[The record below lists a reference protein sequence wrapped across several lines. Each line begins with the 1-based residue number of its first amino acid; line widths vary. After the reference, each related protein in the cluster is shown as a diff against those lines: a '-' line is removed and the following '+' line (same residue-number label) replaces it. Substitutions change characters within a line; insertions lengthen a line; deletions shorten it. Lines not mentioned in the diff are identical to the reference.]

1 MTPSTSLAS
10 FASPYDQT
18 QRLIRLH
25 IGTDNRWDD
34 VFLPQQAEGQESIND
49 DYRFEVDCLCAST
62 HVQLKSLLGL
72 PATLTVHDQDGNPV
86 VRNGV
91 ISSVKALGADGGFS
105 RYAIGIIPPIA
116 LWKHRVTSR
125 VFQDKSSLD
134 ILQQILNEH
143 QTNNPV
149 FARQQ
154 NVKLKLIHTPPS
166 PRSYVLQYRESDY
179 AFIERLLKEDGL
191 CWTWQFDDAQNA
203 PVTMVVFDDPNALPQ
218 ATQARIRYH
227 RADATEA
234 EDSLTDWSAQRQ
246 VVPSGVSMASFD
258 YKQVDTYQGTAQSS
272 IEQGGTGK
280 GAQSTLEDYDA
291 QTLYYAPGAEEL
303 SDIAS
308 QRQAAYDAQAKTFSG
323 AGTARGLMAGQ
334 WFRLDDHPVLEGTN
348 ATQKSFVVTTLN
360 FHANNN
366 LPDEVT
372 REVPSSLLA
381 ADSTVAQPYRVNF
394 DARRRGVPLTPVF
407 SHTDHAKPTAN
418 GIQTATV
425 VGPES
430 ETVYTDADGR
440 IKIQFHWQRPQEH
453 ADIGANFDE
462 NSSCWVRVA
471 MPSAGAG
478 WGHQFIPRVGQEV
491 LVDFIEGD
499 IDRPVVKGVLYNGMH
514 YPPNFSGAGSLPG
527 NKTLSGI
534 KSREHQGRGYNE
546 LLFDDT
552 PNQVRAK
559 LSSEHGK
566 TQLNQGYLTQPRR
579 SGQADPRGE
588 GFELRTDNAG
598 AIRAPHG
605 LLLSTEAQGSAA
617 GRHLARDGAQSQLD
631 AALTL
636 SQQLGQ
642 TATTQQAGSV
652 ETGPHQ
658 IGVDNSPGDKA
669 DSGHL
674 RHLSDA
680 LKTWENGNNTAQNA
694 SGDAPG
700 QQALLVLSA
709 PGGTA
714 RVTEQ
719 SQTVAAGANLD
730 LVAQRDTQQTSGRR
744 WLHNVAQH
752 ISLFVKGAKRKAS
765 LKILAAMGTVQ
776 MQAQN
781 GDIEVTSDQSVGIT
795 ACNGTLSIV
804 GAKEIL
810 LACGGGYVRIGGG
823 DIDLHCP
830 GTISV
835 KGSSHQKAGATSL
848 VQDKK
853 LAGQKGDMKVRYE
866 DADGNVPAGEP
877 LKLHN
882 ADGTVIP
889 LTLDG
894 DGWGKLHNVDFDVF
908 KSQQHQR
915 LGE

>member
-191 CWTWQFDDAQNA
+191 CWTWQFDDAPNA
-203 PVTMVVFDDPNALPQ
+203 PVTMVVFDDPNALPP

-234 EDSLTDWSAQRQ
+234 EDSLTDWNTQRQ
-246 VVPSGVSMASFD
+246 VVSGSVSMASFD
-258 YKQVDTYQGTAQSS
+258 YQQVDTYQGTAQSS

-291 QTLYYAPGAEEL
+291 QTLYYAPGTEEL
-303 SDIAS
+303 GDIAS

-334 WFRLDDHPVLEGTN
+334 WFRLDDHPALEGTN
-348 ATQKSFVVTTLN
+348 VTQKSFVVTTLN
-360 FHANNN
+360 FRAQNN
-366 LPDEVT
+366 LPDDVT

-381 ADSTVAQPYRVNF
+381 ADSTAAQPYNVNF
-394 DARRRGVPLTPVF
+394 DAKRRGVPLTPVF

-425 VGPES
+425 VGPQGE
-430 ETVYTDADGR
+430 EVYTDADGR

-453 ADIGANFDE
+453 VDIGANFDE

-491 LVDFIEGD
+491 CVDFVEGD
-499 IDRPVVKGVLYNGMH
+499 IDRPMVTGVVYNGRH
-514 YPPNFSGAGSLPG
+514 PVPRFHGARALPA
-527 NKTLSGI
+527 NKALSGI
-534 KSREHQGRGYNE
+534 QSREFGGRQFNE

-552 PNQVRAK
+552 NGQVRAK
-559 LSSEHGK
+559 LSSEHAA
-566 TQLNQGYLTQPRR
+566 TQLNMGYITTPRTN
-579 SGQADPRGE
+579 GQAQPRGE
-588 GFELRTDNAG
+588 GAELRSDANI
-598 AIRAPHG
+598 AIRAAQG
-605 LLLSTEAQGSAA
+605 LLLTTYARMQASGNQLAREEMIELLDQCAELFKACGDFASGHQGLAIDATAQTELINHIKHWEKGSNTDSKAA
-617 GRHLARDGAQSQLD
+617 GGGQSVMSLSSFNGLS
-631 AALTL
+631 LTAEK
-636 SQQLGQ
+636 GIVGY
-642 TATTQQAGSV
+642 AGV
-652 ETGPHQ
+652 
-658 IGVDNSPGDKA
+658 
-669 DSGHL
+669 
-674 RHLSDA
+674 
-680 LKTWENGNNTAQNA
+680 
-694 SGDAPG
+694 
-700 QQALLVLSA
+700 
-709 PGGTA
+709 
-714 RVTEQ
+714 
-719 SQTVAAGANLD
+719 NLD
-730 LVAQRDTQQTSGRR
+730 LAAKQHIQCTAGQRYCLNAGQG
-744 WLHNVAQH
+744 
-752 ISLFVKGAKRKAS
+752 ISLFAQAGGLRTIANQGQV
-765 LKILAAMGTVQ
+765 LI
-776 MQAQN
+776 QAQN
-781 GDIEVTSDQSVGIT
+781 DQ
-795 ACNGTLSIV
+795 IV
-804 GAKEIL
+804 GEA
-810 LACGGGYVRIGGG
+810 
-823 DIDLHCP
+823 
-830 GTISV
+830 
-835 KGSSHQKAGATSL
+835 
-848 VQDKK
+848 
-853 LAGQKGDMKVRYE
+853 QKGIRFAVVDGELVGYAPTVRLISHGGSFLKL
-866 DADGNVPAGEP
+866 DGNITLGSPGNLLLKVASHAQSGPASDSLAPPNFQSGPADQKFQLHYPGSDPANPQLAANRNYEIT
-877 LKLHN
+877 LHDGSKLTGVSDAQGQTPILQDQAMHI
-882 ADGTVIP
+882 AHIAILP
-889 LTLDG
+889 
-894 DGWGKLHNVDFDVF
+894 K
-908 KSQQHQR
+908 KS
-915 LGE
+915 